1 MTIDKATHFRV
12 APCDVLIREL
22 EEFAADRE
30 SHGKLERAAAARAAA
45 AKLAAG
51 APRVFVERTWRVIGD
66 EHDRYS
72 AYVGSREQVVAE
84 LHDASEG
91 WSRFGKMP
99 LAMDARAAAGRVLA
113 GEKRVQVGH
122 LVYEVVDDMFAGTRA
137 EVLDHIGQR
146 GMRAARVHLKG
157 EERELLAARDVIQDG
172 GEHASAAGVDFVVV
186 GE

>member
-12 APCDVLIREL
+12 APRDVLIREL
-22 EEFAADRE
+22 EEFATDRE
-30 SHGKLERAAAARAAA
+30 SHGKTQRAADARTAA

-66 EHDRYS
+66 QADRYT
-72 AYVGSREQVVAE
+72 AYAGSREQVIAE
-84 LHDASEG
+84 LHSASEG

-99 LAMDARAAAGRVLA
+99 LAMDARAAAGAVLA
-113 GEKRVQVGH
+113 GDKRVQVGH
-122 LVYEVVDDMFAGTRA
+122 LMYEVIDDMFAGTRA
-137 EVLDHIGQR
+137 EVLEHIHRR

-157 EERELLAARDVIQDG
+157 EEHELLVARDAIHG
-172 GEHASAAGVDFVVV
+172 GAEHASAAGFDYVVV